1 MIFLTKSDII
11 KFHERTIIEHGGSF
25 GIRDEGLLESAILAA
40 ENRVYYEEAGIIVC
54 AATYAFHLIQSHA
67 FIDGNKRIGA
77 IVAEIFLESNSAMLT
92 PDNEVMQEVYMK
104 VAIGEMSREEL
115 EKFFF
120 EHVEFL

>member
-1 MIFLTKSDII
+1 MIFLTKSEILE
-11 KFHERTIIEHGGSF
+11 FHERTITEHGGSF

-40 ENRVYYEEAGIIVC
+40 ENRIYYEEAGIIVC

-92 PDNEVMQEVYMK
+92 SDNEVMQEVYLK
-104 VAIGEMSREEL
+104 VASGEMSREDL

-120 EHVEFL
+120 EKVEFL